1 MKGGDEMQIERVN
14 ENQIRCTLTKE
25 DLESRNINIAE
36 LAYGSDNAR
45 RLFNDMMRQASAEVG
60 FELDDIPIMIEAVPI
75 NAENLVLI
83 ITKVD
88 FPDELDTRF
97 SHFSPSNRSVD
108 HTFSNQ
114 PGGSEGADAI
124 LDLYKRLIEGASK
137 DSESFIP
144 LKDAIS
150 SGFTGKNTKASSP
163 GDAHS
168 ITKLFRFKKL
178 DDIIR
183 VAQILN
189 GFYSGQNT
197 LYKNPVNDEYEL
209 LVAGTGTSPE
219 DFNKVCNI
227 LSEYGT
233 PAKNPGHVIA
243 MFDEHNRTIRRDDA
257 LGFFARLA

>member
-114 PGGSEGADAI
+114 PGD
-124 LDLYKRLIEGASK
+124 R
-137 DSESFIP
+137 
-144 LKDAIS
+144 
-150 SGFTGKNTKASSP
+150 
-163 GDAHS
+163 
-168 ITKLFRFKKL
+168 
-178 DDIIR
+178 
-183 VAQILN
+183 
-189 GFYSGQNT
+189 
-197 LYKNPVNDEYEL
+197 
-209 LVAGTGTSPE
+209 
-219 DFNKVCNI
+219 
-227 LSEYGT
+227 
-233 PAKNPGHVIA
+233 
-243 MFDEHNRTIRRDDA
+243 
-257 LGFFARLA
+257 